1 MGVFKNDVGRP
12 SNKTIMIRRILILVM
27 VIVIIALAIL
37 LGYFIND
44 NSHKE
49 TKNVNSSKTTSLK
62 TTNSKTTNPQT
73 TTSKVDNLNGISENT
88 VLELLSLVGLSSL
101 SGKIDYTMP
110 YSIIYWLSKENGEIS
125 NLSNYIKAELV
136 FQYANFNNMLGMK
149 DAKELSGE
157 ASWNCAGG
165 TGFCYYIT
173 TSQARD
179 IASKYG
185 INNLKFFNEVSN
197 KELYGNGWL
206 SDVYKYNDKYLFT
219 TTGGYYLGDG
229 KYEVSAS
236 YLENS
241 SDIVLSV
248 KTTVVKIDDD
258 NPNSST
264 AEDIKK
270 ENLKVGNSN
279 ITKLTYKLGSQNK
292 YYLYSV
298 YAE

>member
-44 NSHKE
+44 NRHKE

-62 TTNSKTTNPQT
+62 TTNPQ

-101 SGKIDYTMP
+101 SGEINYTIP
-110 YSIIYWLSKENGEIS
+110 YSIIYRLSKENGVIS

-165 TGFCYYIT
+165 PGFCYYIT

-179 IASKYG
+179 IASKYD
-185 INNLKFFNEVSN
+185 INNLKFFDELSY
-197 KELYGNGWL
+197 KELYGHGWL
-206 SDVYKYNDKYLFT
+206 DHVYKYNDKYLFS
-219 TTGGYYLGDG
+219 TTGGYYLADG

-248 KTTVVKIDDD
+248 KTTVVKIGDDSS
-258 NPNSST
+258 NNST
-264 AEDIKK
+264 AADIKK

-279 ITKLTYKLGSQNK
+279 ITKLTYKLDSQNK
-292 YYLYSV
+292 YYLYSA

>member
-27 VIVIIALAIL
+27 VIMIIALAIL

-44 NSHKE
+44 NRHKE
-49 TKNVNSSKTTSLK
+49 AKNVNSSKTTSLK
-62 TTNSKTTNPQT
+62 TTNSKTTNPQ

-88 VLELLSLVGLSSL
+88 VLELLSLVGLSNL
-101 SGKIDYTMP
+101 SGEIDYTMP
-110 YSIIYWLSKENGEIS
+110 YSIIYRLSKENGVIS

-136 FQYANFNNMLGMK
+136 FQYANFNDMLGMK
-149 DAKELSGE
+149 DAEELSGE

-165 TGFCYYIT
+165 PGFCYYIT

-185 INNLKFFNEVSN
+185 INNLKFFDELSY
-197 KELYGNGWL
+197 KELYGHGWL
-206 SDVYKYNDKYLFT
+206 TGVFKYNDKYLFT
-219 TTGGYYLGDG
+219 TTGGGSLADG

-248 KTTVVKIDDD
+248 KTTVVKLADD
-258 NPNSST
+258 NPDSGT
-264 AEDIKK
+264 AIDIKK

-279 ITKLTYKLGSQNK
+279 ITKLTYKLDSQNK
-292 YYLYSV
+292 YYLY
-298 YAE
+298 

>member
-1 MGVFKNDVGRP
+1 M
-12 SNKTIMIRRILILVM
+12 
-27 VIVIIALAIL
+27 IIALTIL

-44 NSHKE
+44 SRHKE
-49 TKNVNSSKTTSLK
+49 TKNVYS
-62 TTNSKTTNPQT
+62 SKTTNPQA
-73 TTSKVDNLNGISENT
+73 TSKVDNLNGISENT
-88 VLELLSLVGLSSL
+88 ALELLGLVGLSNL
-101 SGKIDYTMP
+101 SEEIDYTVP
-110 YSIIYWLSKENGEIS
+110 YSIIYWLSKENGVIS

-136 FQYANFNNMLGMK
+136 FQYANLNNMLGMK
-149 DAKELSGE
+149 DAKELRGE
-157 ASWNCAGG
+157 VSWNCTGG
-165 TGFCYYIT
+165 PVFCYYIT

-185 INNLKFFNEVSN
+185 INNLKFFDEVSN

-206 SDVYKYNDKYLFT
+206 GDVYKYNDKYLFI
-219 TTGGYYLGDG
+219 TTGGHYLADG

-248 KTTVVKIDDD
+248 KATVVKIDDD
-258 NPNSST
+258 NPNSSI

-279 ITKLTYKLGSQNK
+279 ITKLTYKLNSQNK